1 MKNIIFQKKK
11 ITGLKSNKP
20 DVYYH
25 FTITHFN
32 VAKTYKAHRIRTKL
46 GLSRM
51 WNCLEFNFINLF
63 LIITQKKRLLNWS
76 CLPKFHPLISTY
88 YFFKK
93 KTCKQRLQKW
103 VSLIIKGENQSIT
116 LNLTPG
122 PLVINWKKK
131 QIFEAHNHNIT
142 LA

>member
-1 MKNIIFQKKK
+1 MSPKVPSLDLHILFKK
-11 ITGLKSNKP
+11 
-20 DVYYH
+20 
-25 FTITHFN
+25 
-32 VAKTYKAHRIRTKL
+32 
-46 GLSRM
+46 
-51 WNCLEFNFINLF
+51 
-63 LIITQKKRLLNWS
+63 
-76 CLPKFHPLISTY
+76 
-88 YFFKK
+88 KK

>member
-1 MKNIIFQKKK
+1 MKNIIFPKKNHWF
-11 ITGLKSNKP
+11 TGLKSNKP

-63 LIITQKKRLLNWS
+63 LIITQKKIIKLILS
-76 CLPKFHPLISTY
+76 PKVPSLDLHILFKK
-88 YFFKK
+88 KK

-103 VSLIIKGENQSIT
+103 VSLIIKGESINNFKPNPRPT
-116 LNLTPG
+116 CNKLEKKNLWST
-122 PLVINWKKK
+122 
-131 QIFEAHNHNIT
+131 
-142 LA
+142 